1 MKVMSEN
8 MIPTLMLL
16 SGAFVGF
23 VEIAIAVR
31 FMSRC
36 EEWQRIGMLACGV
49 ACIVFVAWGCL
60 NVFAPNLLINLI
72 SNEELLRQIRF
83 KWYYIANAVEN
94 FVFGIVLYTVV
105 SQND

>member
-1 MKVMSEN
+1 MSES
-8 MIPTLMLL
+8 MIPVFMLL

-23 VEIAIAVR
+23 VEIALALR
-31 FMSRC
+31 FMSRY
-36 EEWQRIGMLACGV
+36 EEWQRIAMLACGV

-60 NVFAPNLLINLI
+60 NVFAPNLLASLV
-72 SNEELLRQIRF
+72 SDEELLRQIRF